1 MFTGIVKGLGTIVDV
16 KKRDAFLDIVVNVG
30 EVLSPSTDSGSST
43 EVGASVAIDGVCL
56 TVVAIEGDRWTFSL
70 MQETLEKTT
79 VGERKVGDRVCL
91 EQPMRMGDEFG
102 GHMVLG
108 HVDGVGTIVEK
119 EINGENCRVTIEAP
133 ELFVKY
139 IVQKGSIAIDGVSL
153 TVCDPENPRLTKSSR
168 ASDSELVEEEG
179 VGGGGIRFSVSLL
192 PLTLER
198 TTLGFKNV
206 GEKVNLEADY
216 FLKAMV
222 R

>member
-16 KKRDAFLDIVVNVG
+16 KKREDFLDIVVNVG
-30 EVLSPSTDSGSST
+30 GVLEKA
-43 EVGASVAIDGVCL
+43 EVGASVAVDGVCL
-56 TVVAIEGDRWTFSL
+56 TVVRMEGDRWTFSV

-79 VGERKVGDRVCL
+79 VGDLNVGNKVCL

-108 HVDGVGTIVEK
+108 HVDGVGEIVKK
-119 EINGENCRVTIEAP
+119 EIDGENCRVTVEAP

-153 TVCDPENPRLTKSSR
+153 TVCDP
-168 ASDSELVEEEG
+168 VV
-179 VGGGGIRFSVSLL
+179 VGGGVRFSVSLL

-198 TTLGFKNV
+198 TTLGFKTI

>member
-1 MFTGIVKGLGTIVDV
+1 MFTGIVKGLGTIVDI
-16 KKRDAFLDIVVNVG
+16 KKRDAFLDIVV
-30 EVLSPSTDSGSST
+30 EVRGILEKTDI
-43 EVGASVAIDGVCL
+43 GASVAIDGVCL
-56 TVVAIEGDRWTFSL
+56 TVVAIEGDRWTFSV

-79 VGERKVGDRVCL
+79 IGDLKVGDKVCL

-108 HVDGVGTIVEK
+108 HVDGVGMIVGKNIE
-119 EINGENCRVTIEAP
+119 GENCRVTIEAP

-139 IVQKGSIAIDGVSL
+139 IVQKGSIAVDGVSL
-153 TVCDPENPRLTKSSR
+153 TVCDPELI
-168 ASDSELVEEEG
+168 EG
-179 VGGGGIRFSVSLL
+179 GVRFSVSLL

-198 TTLGFKNV
+198 TTLGFKMI